1 MKRKATI
8 NYIFITICVI
18 LCIYLLSGCN
28 TNTEKQIVQ
37 GAKDSFQSH
46 RDSNPL
52 LAVPTETGQTSGT
65 DRVNDLVC
73 AEKPSTGG
81 MPGNSMSS
89 LMNGGIYATDGEWDY
104 ILLWERSYSDSGF
117 GLYKID
123 NNNNEFFKLT
133 NGAVFS
139 INLVED
145 WIYYCKNNEGI
156 FRMKKDGSHQEQIFN
171 GNCSEMVIVGDTI
184 LFINGMDGDKLYTA
198 DTNGKNLNILI
209 NDRTYNIQCDHDSVY
224 YLLYN
229 NGKYILNKSN
239 IANTSNTEK
248 LAEDVMWY
256 TVYDNC
262 IYYIKFNDNYK
273 LYKQEIGKSES
284 KIIYNGINNRF
295 FIEDRKI
302 YFTPAGK
309 NTSIYTMN
317 LDGSNITEYFNGS
330 KYLIPVGEIHC
341 VVRDIVY
348 YEEDSEAGELIRIN
362 HDGTITM
369 ISEIIDAY
377 KE

>member
-1 MKRKATI
+1 
-8 NYIFITICVI
+8 
-18 LCIYLLSGCN
+18 
-28 TNTEKQIVQ
+28 
-37 GAKDSFQSH
+37 
-46 RDSNPL
+46 
-52 LAVPTETGQTSGT
+52 
-65 DRVNDLVC
+65 
-73 AEKPSTGG
+73 
-81 MPGNSMSS
+81 
-89 LMNGGIYATDGEWDY
+89 
-104 ILLWERSYSDSGF
+104 
-117 GLYKID
+117 
-123 NNNNEFFKLT
+123 
-133 NGAVFS
+133 
-139 INLVED
+139 
-145 WIYYCKNNEGI
+145 
-156 FRMKKDGSHQEQIFN
+156 MKKDGSHQEQIFN
-171 GNCSEMVIVGDTI
+171 GNCSEMVIVGNTI

-284 KIIYNGINNRF
+284 KVIYNGINNRF

-341 VVRDIVY
+341 VVRGIVY